1 MLVCSGDQ
9 DALVMDQRGFSTVV
23 RHMAAQVFAAGDRRL
38 VLGEEVCEL
47 HYDLCPYEPE
57 HRNRPRA
64 PDASLQGVLVLTSS
78 GRKYFARYCL
88 ITCAAFLPYYH
99 HY

>member
-1 MLVCSGDQ
+1 MRAGDQ
-9 DALVMDQRGFSTVV
+9 DALVVDQRGFSTVV
-23 RHMAAQVFAAGDRRL
+23 RHMAGEVFSADDRRL

-57 HRNRPRA
+57 HRQHPRA
-64 PDASLQGVLVLTSS
+64 PDASLQGVLVLTRS

-88 ITCAAFLPYYH
+88 VTYVYVCFAFGQLL
-99 HY
+99 